1 MEREPGGIDKSKSVR
16 DMHHLRLMSLLQEQV
31 RDHGPR
37 RAAEILGVDRR
48 TLDTA
53 LDQGMLNRRI
63 RSALERALQSGVGSA
78 AAKQRDRNDRLEDRL
93 GDLEGLVE
101 EQGKEMREGRRA
113 AEDEIRKLR
122 DEQKQGFRKLE
133 RALADVNKVGGDDEG
148 EAKSSAPQSEQ
159 RNSSLR
165 REYPEL
171 VTLDPAEDDEEVFGD
186 AWELVQEW
194 RDLKETHP
202 NEGRGLEWLLAEERF
217 LSVELALLEE
227 HGLTMPP
234 ARFPLR
240 GFDRSG
246 QVNWRRKALDDT
258 RRKLRI
264 SRMLAWAAH
273 WLQHGKVRVGLR
285 KPLAWARRVLTLE
298 RWRR

>member
-1 MEREPGGIDKSKSVR
+1 MEPEKGGIYGSKSVR

-31 RDHGPR
+31 RDHGPK

-53 LDQGMLNRRI
+53 LDQGVLTRRI

-78 AAKQRDRNDRLEDRL
+78 AAQQRDRNEKLEDRL
-93 GDLEGLVE
+93 GDLEGVVE
-101 EQGKEMREGRRA
+101 EQGREMREGRRA

-122 DEQKQGFRKLE
+122 EEQAQGFRKLE
-133 RALADVNKVGGDDEG
+133 RAVAGLNATGGDKE
-148 EAKSSAPQSEQ
+148 EAAKASRPQPGKQ
-159 RNSSLR
+159 ANLK

-171 VTLDPAEDDEEVFGD
+171 VTLEPAADDEEVFGE
-186 AWELVQEW
+186 AWELVKEW
-194 RDLKETHP
+194 RMLKETHP
-202 NEGRGLEWLLAEERF
+202 NEGKDLDWLLTEEQF

-227 HGLTMPP
+227 RGLTLPP

-246 QVNWRRKALDDT
+246 QTGWRRKALEDT
-258 RRKLRI
+258 RRK
-264 SRMLAWAAH
+264 
-273 WLQHGKVRVGLR
+273 VRRRRL
-285 KPLAWARRVLTLE
+285 LAWARRVLTPW